1 MPTAGIG
8 TFIGR
13 ARPEC
18 EPSLVVSQPHEP
30 GDPGVT
36 AGILPGHPRERRR
49 LIARSALRVL
59 VTALGM
65 LVLYAVVPVPG
76 SSGAAALLGMIG
88 GLLVFICLVGWQL
101 GAIVRAEHPTLRAIE
116 VVAFLLPFILV
127 VFAFTY
133 LALSRADPASFSEHL
148 DRVDAMYFT
157 VSTVAT
163 VGFGDITPAS
173 AGARILTTFQ
183 MLFNLTLIAGLV
195 RLVVLATR
203 TGLGRRA

>member
-1 MPTAGIG
+1 MA
-8 TFIGR
+8 
-13 ARPEC
+13 E
-18 EPSLVVSQPHEP
+18 
-30 GDPGVT
+30 GV
-36 AGILPGHPRERRR
+36 LPGRPGERRR
-49 LIARSALRVL
+49 LIARSGRRIFA
-59 VTALGM
+59 TTLGM
-65 LVLYAVVPVPG
+65 FILYAVVPVPG

-88 GLLVFICLVGWQL
+88 GLLVFVGLIGWQL
-101 GAIVRAEHPTLRAIE
+101 HTIVRAEHPVLRAIE
-116 VVAFLLPFILV
+116 VVAFALPFVVV

-163 VGFGDITPAS
+163 VGFGDITPTS

-195 RLVVLATR
+195 RLVILATR
-203 TGLGRRA
+203 TGLRRQSTDAGA